1 MPGPPAILLGGG
13 VIALAVARSLGS
25 AGVEV
30 IALGHHTDP
39 VRWSRHCDEFVDTGA
54 GEASQVRWREWLE
67 RGPGEGV
74 VLACNDDALELTIT
88 TRADLEAR
96 GYTLIEA
103 DDEAVAAILDKQ
115 RSYEI
120 ARGAGMA
127 APQTVTI
134 EREADLERAAAGLGF
149 PCAVKPLHS
158 HRFAQHVGL
167 STKVVL
173 AADDA
178 ELRDAWARFEE
189 LGVDALVTEIIPGG
203 DDRFASFYTYLD
215 ARGTPLFR
223 FTKRK
228 LRQYPIHFGLGTF
241 HVTDWNPEVAE
252 AGLRFLHAAGV
263 RGLACVEFKRD
274 ARTGELVLIEC
285 NHRFTAATGLVRAAG
300 ADLALFTYNHLLG
313 RPAPTMEPYRVGV
326 SLWVPRTDARALL
339 AYRRADEL
347 TTGRWLATLARPPR
361 LPVASLCDPGPLAG
375 TLAQKLRRL
384 GSGLTASRRATFKS

>member
-30 IALGHHTDP
+30 IALGHRTDP
-39 VRWSRHCDEFVDTGA
+39 VRWSRYCGEFVDTGA
-54 GEASQVRWREWLE
+54 GEASQGRWREWLE

-88 TRADLEAR
+88 ARAELER
-96 GYTLIEA
+96 LGYVLIEA
-103 DDEAVAAILDKQ
+103 DDEAVAAVLDKQ
-115 RSYEI
+115 RGYEI
-120 ARGAGMA
+120 ARAAGIA
-127 APQTVTI
+127 APETVTI
-134 EREADLERAAAGLGF
+134 EREGDLERAAERLGF

-178 ELRDAWARFEE
+178 DLREAWMRFEA

-215 ARGTPLFR
+215 ERGTPLFR
-223 FTKRK
+223 LTKRK

-252 AGLRFLHAAGV
+252 SGLRFLGAAGV

-300 ADLALFTYNHLLG
+300 ADLALFTYNRLLG
-313 RPAPTMEPYRVGV
+313 RPTLAMEPYRLGV

-339 AYRRADEL
+339 AYRRANEL
-347 TTGRWLATLARPPR
+347 TAGRWLASLATLPR
-361 LPVASLCDPGPLAG
+361 LPVASLRDPGPLAG
-375 TLAQKLRRL
+375 TVAQKLRSIGPRVVDRL
-384 GSGLTASRRATFKS
+384 RATFRS